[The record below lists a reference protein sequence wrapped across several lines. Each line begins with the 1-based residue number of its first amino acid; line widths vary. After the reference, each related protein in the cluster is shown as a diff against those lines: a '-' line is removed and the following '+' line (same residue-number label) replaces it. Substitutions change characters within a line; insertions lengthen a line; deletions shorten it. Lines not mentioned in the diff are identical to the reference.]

1 MPFTFYLSNMPIYNY
16 RAKNFKGEVQVGT
29 VDAASAQAAA
39 DVLRGHNLVVVE
51 LNEEGSQ
58 VGMQSRIKI
67 FDKVHPRDIVI
78 FSRQLATMISA
89 TLPLVQGLRILSE
102 QQQNPLF
109 KSILENITA
118 RVDGGARLSVAMNQ
132 YPETFSN
139 FFVSVVQTGET
150 SGKLDESLNYLADQL
165 EKDYDLLSKIRS
177 AMYYPAFILAGIVVV
192 AIIMVTYV
200 IPQLESVLTGL
211 SSNLPWTTKLLLD
224 FSSFVRN
231 FWWLLVIVAALIFWW
246 VRSWGITPAGK
257 RQLDRLKLKMP
268 VFGKLFRWVYITRM
282 TRTLYT
288 LLVGGVKIIEALGVT
303 ATVIGNSVYS
313 DIIKKAAQRVEAGD
327 AMSAVLRREKEI
339 PLMVSQ
345 VIEVGEKTGKLPF
358 TLQKISDFYGRELDN
373 AVKGLSS
380 LLEPIIMVILG
391 IGVGILM
398 AAVIMPIYNISS
410 MM

>member
-1 MPFTFYLSNMPIYNY
+1 MPIYIY
-16 RAKNFKGEVQVGT
+16 RAKNFKGEVQAGT
-29 VDAASAQAAA
+29 VDAAGPQAAA

-51 LNEEGSQ
+51 LNEEGAQ
-58 VGMQSRIKI
+58 VGLRTRLKV
-67 FDKVHPRDIVI
+67 FDKVHPRDVVI

-89 TLPLVQGLRILSE
+89 TLPLVQGLRILAE
-102 QQQNPLF
+102 QQDNQLF
-109 KSILENITA
+109 KSILQNITA

-132 YPETFSN
+132 YPDVFSN

-150 SGKLDESLNYLADQL
+150 SGKLDESLVYLADQL
-165 EKDYDLLSKIRS
+165 EKDYDLVSKIRA
-177 AMYYPAFILAGIVVV
+177 AMYYPAFILGGIIVV

-200 IPQLESVLTGL
+200 IPQLESVLVGMQAK
-211 SSNLPWTTKLLLD
+211 LPWSTRALLGASNFFRDYWWIL
-224 FSSFVRN
+224 VIVVALL
-231 FWWLLVIVAALIFWW
+231 FWWL
-246 VRSWGITPAGK
+246 RSWGGTEEGK
-257 RQLDRLKLKMP
+257 RQIDRLKLKLP
-268 VFGKLFRWVYITRM
+268 IFGKLFRWVYITRL

-288 LLVGGVKIIEALGVT
+288 LLVGGVKIIEALNVT
-303 ATVIGNSVYS
+303 AEVIGNSVYS
-313 DIIKKAAQRVEAGD
+313 DIIKKTAQRVEAGD
-327 AMSAVLRREKEI
+327 TMSSVLRRETEV

-391 IGVGILM
+391 VGVGILM

>member
-1 MPFTFYLSNMPIYNY
+1 MPIYNY
-16 RAKNFKGEVQVGT
+16 RAKTFKGEVQAGT
-29 VDAASAQAAA
+29 VDAASPQSAA
-39 DVLRGHNLVVVE
+39 DVLRSHNLVVVE
-51 LNEEGSQ
+51 LNEEGTQ
-58 VGMQSRIKI
+58 AGLQSRLKI
-67 FDKVHPRDIVI
+67 FDRVHPRDIVI
-78 FSRQLATMISA
+78 FSRQLSTMISA
-89 TLPLVQGLRILSE
+89 TLPLVQGLRVLSE

-109 KSILENITA
+109 KKIMEDITA

-132 YPETFSN
+132 YPDTFSN

-165 EKDYDLLSKIRS
+165 EKDYDLTSKIRS
-177 AMYYPAFILAGIVVV
+177 AMYYPAFILGGIVVV

-200 IPQLESVLTGL
+200 IPQLESVLIGMQA
-211 SSNLPWTTKLLLD
+211 NLPWSTKALLGA
-224 FSSFVRN
+224 SN
-231 FWWLLVIVAALIFWW
+231 FFRDYWWIILIVGVLIFWW
-246 VRSWGITPAGK
+246 LRSWSRTMDGK
-257 RQLDRLKLKMP
+257 RKLDQMKLKLP
-268 VFGKLFRWVYITRM
+268 IFGKLFRWVYITRM
-282 TRTLYT
+282 SRTLYT

-303 ATVIGNSVYS
+303 ASVIGNSVYS
-313 DIIKKAAQRVEAGD
+313 DIIKKAAQRVESGD
-327 AMSAVLRREKEI
+327 SISTVLRQEKEV

-358 TLQKISDFYGRELDN
+358 TLQKISEFYGRELDN

-380 LLEPIIMVILG
+380 LLEPIIMVVLG